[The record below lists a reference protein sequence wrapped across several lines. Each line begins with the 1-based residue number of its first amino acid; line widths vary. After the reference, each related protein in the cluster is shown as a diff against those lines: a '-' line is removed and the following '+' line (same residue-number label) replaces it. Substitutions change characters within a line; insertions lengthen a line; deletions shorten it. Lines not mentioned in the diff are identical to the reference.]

1 MTTSQSVPGQS
12 NPGLSVPSKIVD
24 IWRYAVKS
32 VGGER
37 LESADLGPAGITG
50 DRQWGIVDTQ
60 TGHMLTAR
68 RQPEL
73 LFASA
78 KLVGDAVEI
87 LLPDGTVADNDEQLS
102 SWLGHAVSLVSRA
115 DTAEP
120 QTYEIAENF
129 EDEQGSQWVNWK
141 GQSWSF
147 HDSAKAAVSV
157 LATGSM
163 GIWDYRRFRGNI
175 IIDRPTEIDLVGR
188 ELSAGGAKLEALK
201 GIDRCVMVTR
211 PLPAER
217 DGQPAERD
225 LDILR
230 EINRHRNTILGTG
243 CAVTGSGPVSVGD
256 FVS

>member
-1 MTTSQSVPGQS
+1 MPA
-12 NPGLSVPSKIVD
+12 KILD
-24 IWRYAVKS
+24 IWRYPVKS

-37 LESADLGPAGITG
+37 LESADLGPAGIAG

-87 LLPDGTVADNDEQLS
+87 MLPNGTVAHTDQELS
-102 SWLGHAVSLVSRA
+102 TWSGHAVSLIHRA
-115 DTAEP
+115 DTSEP
-120 QTYEIAENF
+120 QSYEIAEDF
-129 EDEQGSQWVNWK
+129 EDEQGSHWVNWK

-157 LATGSM
+157 LSTGSI
-163 GIWDYRRFRGNI
+163 GIWDYRRFRANI
-175 IIDRPTEIDLVGR
+175 IIDRPTETDLVGCQ
-188 ELSAGGAKLEALK
+188 LTAGGANLEALK
-201 GIDRCVMVTR
+201 GIARCVMVTR
-211 PLPAER
+211 PLPAAKSGR
-217 DGQPAERD
+217 AAGRD

-230 EINRHRNTILGTG
+230 EINRHRNTILGVG
-243 CAVTGSGPVSVGD
+243 CAVTMPGQVNVGD
-256 FVS
+256 FIS